1 MTTESKNY
9 GDRVCN
15 SCKGDVEVVAYNLWG
30 ISANGNTSGLQP
42 EIESSI
48 LSISTINIKDSMI
61 IKPLK
66 KKILVAENKSE
77 TKSESGIILDNATS
91 VRESKRAT
99 VLAIGPDVTLV
110 KEGDVVLLEWTKGT
124 VVKVDDAQR
133 VMIDEEFVVA
143 VFD

>member
-1 MTTESKNY
+1 
-9 GDRVCN
+9 
-15 SCKGDVEVVAYNLWG
+15 
-30 ISANGNTSGLQP
+30 LQP

-77 TKSESGIILDNATS
+77 TKSDSGIILDNAAS

>member
-1 MTTESKNY
+1 
-9 GDRVCN
+9 
-15 SCKGDVEVVAYNLWG
+15 
-30 ISANGNTSGLQP
+30 
-42 EIESSI
+42 
-48 LSISTINIKDSMI
+48 MI

-77 TKSESGIILDNATS
+77 TKSESGIILEGAAS

-110 KEGDVVLLEWTKGT
+110 KEGDVVLLEWNKGT